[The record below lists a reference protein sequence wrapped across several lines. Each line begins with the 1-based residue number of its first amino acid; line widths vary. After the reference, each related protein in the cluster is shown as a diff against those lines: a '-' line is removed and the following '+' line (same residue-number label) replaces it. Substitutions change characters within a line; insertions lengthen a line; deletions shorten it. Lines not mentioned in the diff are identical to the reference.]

1 MAKAN
6 PAQIQHDLK
15 GIDYPANKQKLVE
28 HAKQQGASET
38 VLSVLKKLPEH
49 DYETPVEVSKAIG
62 DIE

>member
-28 HAKQQGASET
+28 HAQQHGASEN
-38 VLSVLKKLPEH
+38 VLSVLKQLPEQ
-49 DYETPVEVSKAIG
+49 DYGTPVEVSKAIG
-62 DIE
+62 DLE